1 MRAGRSGSLR
11 DQPKELTESR
21 KVVEAMI
28 PVQTPADLIKREGY
42 KHFFLGITTNG
53 LVCSSASDAR
63 KKKVSITGDVCRD
76 YAQRKPGSACR

>member
-1 MRAGRSGSLR
+1 MLVRTGRSGSLR

-42 KHFFLGITTNG
+42 KH
-53 LVCSSASDAR
+53 
-63 KKKVSITGDVCRD
+63 VSGYYYKRIGVF
-76 YAQRKPGSACR
+76 

>member
-42 KHFFLGITTNG
+42 KH
-53 LVCSSASDAR
+53 
-63 KKKVSITGDVCRD
+63 VSGYYYKRIGVF
-76 YAQRKPGSACR
+76 

>member
-42 KHFFLGITTNG
+42 KHVFLGITTNG
-53 LVCSSASDAR
+53 LVCSSASDAP
-63 KKKVSITGDVCRD
+63 KKVSITGDVCRD